1 MKRFWIDPVF
11 APEGDGAAAAA
22 AAPAAILSVP
32 AAAAAAAAPA
42 AAAAAAPAP
51 GGDANSWFGKLSA
64 EDKAYAEN
72 KGWKSAEDGG
82 AVFTSYKNMEQLYGA
97 DKAGRTIMLPK
108 DATDTAAMQ
117 AIYDKLGRPASPDAY
132 DIELPVGA
140 NPEFANAA
148 KSWFHKAG
156 LSSDQAKAVAESY
169 KALEADGTKR
179 ALEAHQTEVEGLT
192 KEWGDKFA
200 SNVETGRAA
209 LKAANLTNDQVAKI
223 EMAIGPAAAAKAF
236 EFFGRNYTEA
246 GPPGSETR
254 GGTGGFNGMTPAAAL
269 SRMDQ
274 LRGDTQFQSRYS
286 SNDPKVRGAAIEEMD
301 ALAKLAVNA
310 KA

>member
-1 MKRFWIDPVF
+1 MKNFWIKPVF
-11 APEGDGAAAAA
+11 APEGEGAPAPAPAP
-22 AAPAAILSVP
+22 APAAILSVP
-32 AAAAAAAAPA
+32 PTPAPA
-42 AAAAAAPAP
+42 PAPAP
-51 GGDANSWFGKLSA
+51 GGTPPAPDANSWFGKLSA

-72 KGWKSAEDGG
+72 KGWKADTDPSTM
-82 AVFTSYKNMEQLYGA
+82 FQSYQNLEKMFGA

-108 DATDTAAMQ
+108 DATDTAALQ

-156 LSSDQAKAVAESY
+156 LSGDQAKAVAESY
-169 KALEADGTKR
+169 KALEADATKK

-209 LKAANLTNDQVAKI
+209 LKAANLSNDQIAKI

-274 LRGDTQFQSRYS
+274 LRGDTQFQARYS